1 IRGGSA
7 SVHKDKRLRQDNANK
22 VGDAPHQKIIAVNQ
36 LLDFD
41 TVFVKNVDIAYHELS
56 RRYLREGAITHQKAQ
71 GNLTNVTNGTVS
83 LKKDG
88 FMRADLKASLMGSG
102 TLHAI
107 FGFDMLSDVGSHTYK
122 GTLGPMQL
130 RAFNRILT
138 PLLNISFASGNIHRI
153 RFDMLGNDYRN

>member
-1 IRGGSA
+1 VREVFQRQRIAAEYAYMTGGSA
-7 SVHKDKRLRQDNANK
+7 SFHKDKRFQKENGNK
-22 VGDAPHQKIIAVNQ
+22 VGDAPHQKIMADNQ
-36 LLDFD
+36 LFEFE
-41 TVFVKNVDIAYHELS
+41 TVFVKNEDIAYHELS
-56 RRYLREGAITHQKAQ
+56 GRYLREGAITFQKAQ
-71 GNLTNVTNGTVS
+71 GNLTNVTNDTVS

-130 RAFNRILT
+130 RA
-138 PLLNISFASGNIHRI
+138 
-153 RFDMLGNDYRN
+153 